1 LQPGNLETLKP
12 KPETRNL
19 IQWLIVITL
28 LLAVMAGEAVAL
40 HRYALVAPGTADFF
54 ARWYGG
60 KELVLH
66 GRNPYDREIDLEAQM
81 AMFGRYTRPDE
92 DQVNFAYPLYTVY
105 LFYPLAFVPYPWAQA
120 VWMTLLQF
128 ALIALTLLTLRLA
141 RWKLSPPMLAAT
153 VLWGIF
159 FYPGARA
166 IMLGQFSIL
175 VTLAVMLA
183 VWGLTARR
191 EWLGGGVL
199 ALATIKPQMVFLVI
213 PFLLL
218 WAWRQKRWRFIG
230 GFAISMTA
238 LLAGSLL
245 WVPDWIF
252 RFVENIRAYSGYV
265 GFGSP
270 LENMTARFAPG
281 FDNLLNPAI
290 TVALSA
296 LMGWLWWRT
305 LTRHRDEFWWAL
317 VWTLL
322 IGNLI
327 AFRSATANHVMLY
340 LPLMFLFKRLS
351 ALNRGMVWTLAAQW
365 GLTVALWVI
374 FLTTIDT
381 TRGSNFGAVFMHGL
395 LPTALIGVYLLDWQG
410 LRRATVFQS
419 D

>member
-1 LQPGNLETLKP
+1 MWNL
-12 KPETRNL
+12 KPETLNPKL
-19 IQWLIVITL
+19 IILITL
-28 LLAVMAGEAVAL
+28 LLVVMAGESIAL

-66 GRNPYDREIDLEAQM
+66 GRNPYDREIELEAQL

-92 DQVNFAYPLYTVY
+92 DQVNFAYPLYTVF
-105 LFYPLAFVPYPWAQA
+105 LFYPLAFVSYPWAQA

-128 ALIALTLLTLRLA
+128 ALIALTVLTLRLA
-141 RWKLSPPMLAAT
+141 RWKISPPMLAAT
-153 VLWGIF
+153 VLWGVF

-175 VTLAVMLA
+175 VALATMLA
-183 VWGLTARR
+183 VWGLTTRR
-191 EWLGGGVL
+191 EWLGGAVL
-199 ALATIKPQMVFLVI
+199 ALATVKPQMVFLVI

-218 WAWRQKRWRFIG
+218 WAWRQKAWRFIG
-230 GFAISMTA
+230 GFAGGMTV

-252 RFVENIRAYSGYV
+252 RFVDNLRAYSGYV

-270 LENMTARFAPG
+270 LENMTARFAPAAAHW
-281 FDNLLNPAI
+281 LNPAI
-290 TVALSA
+290 TVILSA
-296 LMGWLWWRT
+296 LMLWLWWRA

-327 AFRSATANHVMLY
+327 ALRSATTNHVMLY

-351 ALNRGMVWTLAAQW
+351 TLKWGTGWTLAAQW
-365 GLTVALWVI
+365 GLSIALWVI
-374 FLTTIDT
+374 FLTTIDK
-381 TRGSNFGAVFMHGL
+381 TRGSNFEAIFMHGL
-395 LPTALIGVYLLDWQG
+395 LPTALIGVYLLDWRE
-410 LRRATVFQS
+410 LRRLVIR
-419 D
+419 DW